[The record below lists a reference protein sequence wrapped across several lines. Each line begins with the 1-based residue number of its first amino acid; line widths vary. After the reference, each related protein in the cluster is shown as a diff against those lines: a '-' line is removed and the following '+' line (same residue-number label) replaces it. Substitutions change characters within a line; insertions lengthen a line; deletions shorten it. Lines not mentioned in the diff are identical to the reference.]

1 MSSSSSTQKQQRHRI
16 NYSNIQQSRN
26 TNAYFDRND
35 YYRQSLITKNNYWNQ
50 NFHESNNDFYMND
63 YYHQHRNIYSLSS
76 RPIRKGKQIKNEQQH
91 NSKTIFSSSSSNNN
105 NNNNHAYYD
114 NLPPRHRLQQQQQQ
128 QQQQI
133 DKREQRSSRLQESRT
148 NNKSDEIKLPNS
160 STKIEQTTKPLKSS
174 SSSSTNSDLSNNPG
188 STHRKDLHAKNLAAA
203 AIAARQH
210 NSSAQTNLSTVQALM
225 NSLILQQ
232 QQQQQQPPSQSQSTV
247 QLQYQL
253 TNALLGIMIQ
263 QRLKEAT
270 LQAQAQQIQA
280 TLPTL
285 LAAQALVYQQQQ
297 QQQGQLTGIQQQTQ
311 SIRSPN
317 IAHPGTKFNN
327 RPLVKF
333 PVIRPTMSPLSST
346 MMMPI
351 IRPAITTN
359 LSRHRLVT
367 NSQQICSSTTL
378 PTYQQV
384 QEIER
389 GISLDEA
396 IHLKGAIDIAD
407 INNNSVNV
415 EAETIQINNNIT
427 E

>member
-105 NNNNHAYYD
+105 NNNNHSYYD
-114 NLPPRHRLQQQQQQ
+114 NLPPRHRLQQQ

-367 NSQQICSSTTL
+367 NSQQICSTTTL

>member
-105 NNNNHAYYD
+105 NNNHHSYYD
-114 NLPPRHRLQQQQQQ
+114 NLPPRHRLQQQ

-367 NSQQICSSTTL
+367 NSQQICSTTTL

-396 IHLKGAIDIAD
+396 IHLKGAIDIAN

>member
-1 MSSSSSTQKQQRHRI
+1 MSSSSSTQKQQRHQI
-16 NYSNIQQSRN
+16 NNNNLQQSRN
-26 TNAYFDRND
+26 TNAYFDREE
-35 YYRQSLITKNNYWNQ
+35 YHGRSLISKNNYWNHD
-50 NFHESNNDFYMND
+50 FHESNNNFYMND
-63 YYHQHRNIYSLSS
+63 YYHQYRNIYSLSS
-76 RPIRKGKQIKNEQQH
+76 RHIRKGKQIKNEQRH
-91 NSKTIFSSSSSNNN
+91 NSKPMFSSSKSSNNN
-105 NNNNHAYYD
+105 NHHHAYYD
-114 NLPPRHRLQQQQQQ
+114 NIPPRHRF
-128 QQQQI
+128 QQQI
-133 DKREQRSSRLQESRT
+133 NKREQYSSCLQESRA

-160 STKIEQTTKPLKSS
+160 SIKTEQSTKPLKSS
-174 SSSSTNSDLSNNPG
+174 SSCSTKSDISNNAG
-188 STHRKDLHAKNLAAA
+188 LTHRKDLHAKNLAAA
-203 AIAARQH
+203 AIAARQQT
-210 NSSAQTNLSTVQALM
+210 SSAQSNLSTVQALM

-232 QQQQQQPPSQSQSTV
+232 QQQQQPSQSQTTV

-280 TLPTL
+280 ALPTL
-285 LAAQALVYQQQQ
+285 LAAQALVYQH
-297 QQQGQLTGIQQQTQ
+297 QQQGQLTSNQQQTQ
-311 SIRSPN
+311 AILPPN

-333 PVIRPTMSPLSST
+333 PVIRSTISPLSSA

-351 IRPAITTN
+351 IRPSIATN
-359 LSRHRLVT
+359 FSRHRLVT
-367 NSQQICSSTTL
+367 NPQQICSTTTL

-407 INNNSVNV
+407 INNTSVNT
-415 EAETIQINNNIT
+415 ETETTQINNNIT